1 MTDRSEAP
9 AICNS
14 MYSFH
19 RMVEAGQLDVFGF
32 PALCAELGIRLLEVS
47 PTYLPASESD
57 MERLKEII
65 RDAGCS
71 VTQMTCD
78 FPLCTTDEG
87 ERAARVD
94 DVRRWADVARGMG
107 ASTIRCNLG
116 RPLDKEP
123 ERGIAQVIR
132 SFKEIVSFC
141 ESWRL
146 VAVIENTHGPSTG
159 DADTILEILS
169 GVGSSALGTCPD
181 FGNFR
186 EEVRYESLARLMPY
200 AAHLHAKTWKL
211 NAAGDESTYDFPRC
225 VQIAKDAG
233 YAGAWG
239 IEFEAEL
246 DDVVTGEKTGVRMT
260 RELLERLL

>member
-1 MTDRSEAP
+1 MTDSSHEP

-32 PALCAELGIRLLEVS
+32 PGLCAELGIQLLEVN
-47 PTYLPASESD
+47 PAYLPTGEAD
-57 MERLKEII
+57 MTRLEQTI
-65 RDAGCS
+65 RDAGCA

-78 FPLCTTDEG
+78 FALCTTDEA
-87 ERAARVD
+87 ERAARVE
-94 DVRRWADVARGMG
+94 DVRTWARVARRMG

-116 RPLDKEP
+116 RPLDQDP
-123 ERGIAQVIR
+123 GRGIPQVIR
-132 SFKEIVSFC
+132 SFEEIVSFC
-141 ESWRL
+141 GEWGL
-146 VAVIENTHGPSTG
+146 VAVIENTHGPATG
-159 DADTILEILS
+159 DADTILEILN
-169 GVGSSALGTCPD
+169 GVGSPALGTCPD

-186 EEVRYESLARLMPY
+186 EDVRYESLAKLMPY
-200 AAHLHAKTWKL
+200 AAYVHAKAWKL

-225 VQIAKDAG
+225 VRIAEDAG
-233 YAGAWG
+233 YKGAWG

-246 DDVVTGEKTGVRMT
+246 DDVVADEKTGARMT